1 METEKTEYFDLPSL
15 LKHGDLDIRRFA
27 DTYTASADEYF
38 NMLSKFIKH
47 SSVVKIALSKFADLD
62 LDKDAYKNL
71 EEMIILLKGLGSD
84 MFISDF
90 YAILGAYDT
99 GNWRLAG
106 YHAGKILDDFSGFQL
121 RIEEAKRKNKPKSLP
136 DTTLALK
143 EYIRCLDEEESNRK
157 MIILAIDDSPVVLK
171 TLSSLLGE
179 EYKVYTLPKPTEL
192 ETVLQKLTPDLFL
205 LDYQM
210 PEINGFDLIPIIR
223 SFEDHKDTPVVFL
236 TSQRSIDNVTA
247 ALALGASDFIAKP
260 FNPDVLREKIKK
272 YIVRKKSF

>member
-1 METEKTEYFDLPSL
+1 MEIENTEYFDLPGL
-15 LKHGDLDIRRFA
+15 LKHGDLDIRNFA
-27 DTYTASADEYF
+27 DTYTASAEEYF
-38 NMLSKFIKH
+38 KILSKFIRH
-47 SSVVKIALSKFADLD
+47 SPVVKIALSKFADRD
-62 LDKDAYKNL
+62 LDKDAYRNL
-71 EEMIILLKGLGSD
+71 EEMTFLLKDMGCD
-84 MFISDF
+84 MFISDL

-99 GNWRLAG
+99 GNWRLAA
-106 YHAGKILDDFSGFQL
+106 YHAGKILDDFNGFHL
-121 RIEEAKRKNKPKSLP
+121 RIEETKRTRKPETSP
-136 DTTLALK
+136 DTSLSLK

-157 MIILAIDDSPVVLK
+157 MIILAVDDSPVVLK
-171 TLSSLLGE
+171 SLSSVLGE

-192 ETVLQKLTPDLFL
+192 KTVLQKLTPDLFL

-223 SFEDHKDTPVVFL
+223 SFKEHKDTPVVFL

-272 YIVRKKSF
+272 YIVRKKLF